1 MNKNSLK
8 NDFFYHIN
16 QEWLEKT
23 EIPSDRPSI
32 SGFGELDLA
41 IEKLIIDLTLGFA
54 DGSKEMPDNKCIKEY
69 IKLFRK
75 FYNVDQRAQ
84 DSYKPAHKILSKIEE
99 LESFDELNKKFIE
112 FQRDFTYLPVDFG
125 VAEDMKNS
133 KMNVL
138 WAETPGLILP
148 DKTDYE
154 DVENRDKKLNA
165 WKSMVK
171 KLLIKYGKTEEKS
184 EKLLDDAIK
193 FDSLLVESSKNSV
206 EMAQYTK
213 LYNPL
218 NQEEIKKYFIGFDLI
233 EHASE
238 LVENKPIDKIIF
250 PNEKI
255 FSVFKDIFSENNFKF
270 YKSALFIF
278 NLLKVAPYLDEESR
292 IISGEFSR
300 FLSGTKEAK
309 SLLKYSVNSALAYYS
324 IPFGIYY
331 AKTYFGEEN
340 KKEVE
345 KMIEEMI
352 QVYKERLESNS
363 WLERKTIEKALEKL
377 SKIEYMVA
385 YPEEL
390 QPVYDHLFIN
400 ESKSLVE
407 NIFELNAIRNKFSFK
422 KYLEETNPKYW
433 SMSPATVNAYY
444 NPMKNHIVFPAAILS
459 YPFYSPKNSSAANFG
474 GIGAVIA
481 HEISHAFDNNGSQFD
496 SDGNLNNWWTE
507 NDLAK
512 FNKKIEHIIRLFD
525 GREVISE
532 QKCNGTLTASEN
544 IADCGGFQ
552 CAYEAASRR
561 SDFNRRDFFESWARI
576 WRFKSSDEYI
586 KLLLSVDVHAPAKL
600 RANVHLMNSAE
611 FQEEFD
617 ITENDKMYLPKEEM
631 LEIW

>member
-1 MNKNSLK
+1 MSKNSLK
-8 NDFFYHIN
+8 NDFFNYIN

-23 EIPSDRPSI
+23 QIPSDRPAI

-41 IEKLIIDLTLGFA
+41 IEKLTIDLTLGFA
-54 DGSKEMPDNKCIKEY
+54 DGSKQMPNDKYIKEY
-69 IKLFRK
+69 IKLFKK
-75 FYNVDQRAQ
+75 FYDAEQRNKI
-84 DSYKPAHKILSKIEE
+84 SYEPVHKILSKIEK
-99 LESFDELNKKFIE
+99 LSSFEELNKNYLE
-112 FQRDFTYLPVDFG
+112 FQKYFSYLPVDFG

-133 KMNVL
+133 KINVL
-138 WAETPGLILP
+138 WAETPNLILP

-154 DVENRDKKLNA
+154 NVENRDKKLNA
-165 WKSMVK
+165 WKSMTR
-171 KLLIKYGKTEEKS
+171 KLLNKYGKNDLEI
-184 EKLLDDAIK
+184 EKLLEDTIK
-193 FDSLLVESSKNSV
+193 FDSLLIESAKNSV
-206 EMAQYTK
+206 EYAQYTK

-218 NQEEIKKYFIGFDLI
+218 TPNEVKKYFVGFDFMS
-233 EHASE
+233 HASK
-238 LVENKPIDKIIF
+238 LVQNKEIDKIIF

-255 FSVFKDIFSENNFKF
+255 FPVFKDIFNEHNFEL
-270 YKSALFIF
+270 YKSAFLVF
-278 NLLKVAPYLDEESR
+278 NLLKLTPYLDEESR

-309 SLLKYSVNSALAYYS
+309 SLTKYAMNSSLSYYS

-340 KKEVE
+340 KREVE
-345 KMIEEMI
+345 KMIQEMI
-352 QVYKERLESNS
+352 QVYKERLETNS
-363 WLERKTIEKALEKL
+363 WLEPQTIEKALEKL
-377 SKIEYMVA
+377 NKIEYMVA

-390 QPVYDHLFIN
+390 QPVYDHLIVD
-400 ESKSLVE
+400 EDKSLVE
-407 NIFELNAIRNKFSFK
+407 NVLEFNSIRNEFNFK

-496 SDGNLNNWWTE
+496 SEGNLNNWWTE
-507 NDLAK
+507 NDLEK

-525 GREVISE
+525 GREVISGE
-532 QKCNGTLTASEN
+532 KCNGTLTASEN

-561 SDFNRRDFFESWARI
+561 SDFNRKDFFESWARI

-586 KLLLSVDVHAPAKL
+586 KLLLSTDVHAPAKL
-600 RANVHLMNSAE
+600 RANVHLMNSPQ
-611 FQEEFD
+611 FQEEYG
-617 ITENDKMYLPKEEM
+617 ISENDQMYLSKDEM

>member
-8 NDFFYHIN
+8 NDFFNHIN

-23 EIPSDRPSI
+23 QIPSDRPSI

-54 DGSKEMPDNKCIKEY
+54 DGSKEIPNNKYIKEY

-84 DSYKPAHKILSKIEE
+84 DSYKPAHKILSKIEK

-112 FQRDFTYLPVDFG
+112 FQIDFTYLPVDFG

-171 KLLIKYGKTEEKS
+171 KLLIKYGKTEEES

-233 EHASE
+233 KHASE
-238 LVENKPIDKIIF
+238 LVENKPIDKVIF

-255 FSVFKDIFSENNFKF
+255 FPVFKDIFNENNFKF

-390 QPVYDHLFIN
+390 QPVYDHLFIDEN
-400 ESKSLVE
+400 KSLVE

>member
-8 NDFFYHIN
+8 NDFFNHIN

-23 EIPSDRPSI
+23 QIPSDRPSI

-54 DGSKEMPDNKCIKEY
+54 DGSKEMPDNKYIKEY

-84 DSYKPAHKILSKIEE
+84 DSYKPAQKILSKIEE

-171 KLLIKYGKTEEKS
+171 KLLIKYGKTEEES

-218 NQEEIKKYFIGFDLI
+218 NQEEIKNYFIGFDLI
-233 EHASE
+233 NHASV
-238 LVENKPIDKIIF
+238 LVENKPIDKVIF

-255 FSVFKDIFSENNFKF
+255 FPVFKDIFNENNFKI

-390 QPVYDHLFIN
+390 QPVYDHLFID

-407 NIFELNAIRNKFSFK
+407 NIFELNSVRNKFSFK

>member
-8 NDFFYHIN
+8 NDFFNHIN
-16 QEWLEKT
+16 HEWLEKT
-23 EIPSDRPSI
+23 QIPSDRPSI

-54 DGSKEMPDNKCIKEY
+54 DGLKEMPDNKYIKEY

-75 FYNVDQRAQ
+75 FYNVDLRAQ

-99 LESFDELNKKFIE
+99 LESFDELNEKFIE

-171 KLLIKYGKTEEKS
+171 KLLIKYGKTEEES

-233 EHASE
+233 NHASV
-238 LVENKPIDKIIF
+238 LVENKPINKVIF

-255 FSVFKDIFSENNFKF
+255 FPVFKNIFNENNFKI
-270 YKSALFIF
+270 YKSALFVF

-407 NIFELNAIRNKFSFK
+407 NIFELNAVRNKFSFK

-617 ITENDKMYLPKEEM
+617 ITENDKMYFPKEEM

>member
-8 NDFFYHIN
+8 NDFFNHIN

-23 EIPSDRPSI
+23 QIPSDRPSI

-54 DGSKEMPDNKCIKEY
+54 DGSKEMPDNKYIKEY

-84 DSYKPAHKILSKIEE
+84 DSYKPAHKILSKIEK

-171 KLLIKYGKTEEKS
+171 KLLIKYGKTEEES
-184 EKLLDDAIK
+184 EKLLDNAIK

-233 EHASE
+233 KHASE
-238 LVENKPIDKIIF
+238 LVENKPIDKVIF

-255 FSVFKDIFSENNFKF
+255 FPVFKDIFNENNFKF

-309 SLLKYSVNSALAYYS
+309 SLLKYSVTSALAYYS

-390 QPVYDHLFIN
+390 QPVYDHLFIDEN
-400 ESKSLVE
+400 KSLVE
-407 NIFELNAIRNKFSFK
+407 NIFELNAVRNKFSFK

>member
-8 NDFFYHIN
+8 NDFFNHIN

-23 EIPSDRPSI
+23 QIPSDRPSI

-54 DGSKEMPDNKCIKEY
+54 DGSKEMPDNKYIKEY

-99 LESFDELNKKFIE
+99 LKSFDELNKKFIE

-171 KLLIKYGKTEEKS
+171 KLLIKYGKTEEES

-218 NQEEIKKYFIGFDLI
+218 NQEEIQKYFIGFDLI
-233 EHASE
+233 KHASE
-238 LVENKPIDKIIF
+238 LVENKPIDKVIF

-255 FSVFKDIFSENNFKF
+255 FPVFKDIFNENNFKF

-390 QPVYDHLFIN
+390 QPVYDHLFIDEN
-400 ESKSLVE
+400 KSLVE